1 VTRRAERV
9 AEEIREEV
17 ARILAREIKDPRV
30 GFVTVTRV
38 QITPDLRSARVFVGV
53 LGDEAQR
60 RKTLQGLD
68 QATGYVRRAVGQR
81 LRLRFTPELSFAYD
95 EGLDATARVAQLL
108 DEAHIPPTKDGGDDD
123 GT

>member
-1 VTRRAERV
+1 MTRRAERV

-17 ARILAREIKDPRV
+17 ARILAREIKDPRI
-30 GFVTVTRV
+30 GFVTVTRA
-38 QITPDLRSARVFVGV
+38 QITPDLRNARVFVGV

-68 QATGYVRRAVGQR
+68 QATGYVRRAVGRR
-81 LRLRFTPELSFAYD
+81 LRLRFTPELTFAYD

-108 DEAHIPPTKDGGDDD
+108 DEAHIPGPPDEGDGDES
-123 GT
+123 